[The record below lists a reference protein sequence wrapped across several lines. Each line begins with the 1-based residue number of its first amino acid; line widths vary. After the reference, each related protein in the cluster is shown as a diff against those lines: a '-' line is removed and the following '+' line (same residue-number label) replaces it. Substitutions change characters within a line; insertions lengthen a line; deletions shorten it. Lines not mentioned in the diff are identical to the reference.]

1 MHLGRF
7 FEMITKELRILFSEQ
22 NPDIQAGIKH
32 FFDSKGIRTYFC
44 AKDGK
49 EVLKEIDRI
58 APQVVVLDVFL
69 ASLDA
74 IGVKHACESK
84 TTSPRLF
91 FASGSC
97 DNERIANQMYDA
109 GFDYYMLKPYSCEV
123 LLARTEQML
132 GAAFGK
138 KVQESDLEMRVSE
151 ILHTM
156 GVPAHVKGY
165 SFLRQ
170 SIIMVINEPEVISLV
185 TKRLYP
191 DIARNNGTTASR
203 VERAIRH
210 AIEIAWDRGNVEVM
224 NDYFGYTINNMRG
237 KPTNSEFIAMISDR
251 MRLSLKKERRI

>member
-1 MHLGRF
+1 
-7 FEMITKELRILFSEQ
+7 MITKELRILFSEQ
-22 NPDIQAGIKH
+22 NPEQQSGLKH
-32 FFDSKGIRTYFC
+32 FFDSKGIKTYFC

-49 EVLKEIDRI
+49 EVLKEIDRV

-74 IGVKHACESK
+74 IGVKQACESK
-84 TTSPRLF
+84 PASPKLF

-109 GFDYYMLKPYSCEV
+109 GFDYYMLKPYSYEM
-123 LLARTEQML
+123 LLNRAEQLL

-138 KVQESDLEMRVSE
+138 KVQESDLEMRVSD

-165 SFLRQ
+165 NFLRQ

-191 DIARNNGTTASR
+191 DIAKLNSTTASR

-210 AIEIAWDRGNVEVM
+210 AIEIAWDRGNVEIM

-251 MRLSLKKERRI
+251 LRLTLKKEKLI

>member
-1 MHLGRF
+1 
-7 FEMITKELRILFSEQ
+7 MITKELRILFSEQ
-22 NPDIQAGIKH
+22 SPEQKEGLKH
-32 FFDSKGIRTYFC
+32 FFDNKGIKTYFC

-49 EVLKEIDRI
+49 EVLKEIERI

-69 ASLDA
+69 SSLDA
-74 IGVKHACESK
+74 VGVIQACKEKS
-84 TTSPRLF
+84 TSPKLF
-91 FASGSC
+91 FATGSC
-97 DNERIANQMYDA
+97 DNDKIANLMYNE
-109 GFDYYMLKPYSCEV
+109 GFDYYMLKPYSYEV
-123 LLARTEQML
+123 LLDRAEQML

-138 KVQESDLEMRVSE
+138 KVIESDLECRVSE

-191 DIARNNGTTASR
+191 DIAKRNGTTASR

-237 KPTNSEFIAMISDR
+237 KPTNSEFIAMISDK
-251 MRLSLKKERRI
+251 MRLALKKEKLI